1 MIEKLGTAKYFFS
14 PLIDFIVASLKTL
27 GYSLGIFLFSYLE
40 LPREALGL
48 LLLISFFDIL
58 TGIFKTASI
67 KWWQVVTSNKF
78 TLGVIKKVLIF
89 SAILIFSAALKANDI
104 SWADMLKKIVWVFAI
119 WEAYSAIGN
128 CYSWYSK
135 KELPEFDAIS
145 FILKWISSTLQK
157 ILESILQR
165 PTK

>member
-1 MIEKLGTAKYFFS
+1 MIEKVWAVKSFFS
-14 PLIDFIVASLKTL
+14 PIADFIIATLKTI
-27 GYSLGIFLFSYLE
+27 GYSLGAFLFSYLE
-40 LPREALGL
+40 LPKEALGL

-58 TGIFKTASI
+58 TWVFKTVSI
-67 KWWQVVTSNKF
+67 KWWQAVTSNKC
-78 TLGVIKKVLIF
+78 TLWVIKKVLIF
-89 SAILIFSAALKANDI
+89 SAILIFSAAFKANDI
-104 SWADMLKKIVWVFAI
+104 SWVDILKKIVWVFAI

>member
-1 MIEKLGTAKYFFS
+1 MIEKLGATKYFFS
-14 PLIDFIVASLKTL
+14 PFIDFIIATFKTL
-27 GYSLGIFLFSYLE
+27 GYSLGFFLFSYLE
-40 LPREALGL
+40 LPKEALGL

-67 KWWQVVTSNKF
+67 KWWQAVTSNKF
-78 TLGVIKKVLIF
+78 KLWVIKKVLIF

-104 SWADMLKKIVWVFAI
+104 SWADILKQIVGVFAM

-145 FILKWISSTLQK
+145 FILKWISTTIQN
-157 ILESILQR
+157 ILEQILKR
-165 PTK
+165 HTK